1 MSASLDQNS
10 YLGREPLGKLLRSFS
25 VPCILSLLVSAFYNI
40 VDQIFIGNSEL
51 GYLGNAA
58 TGVVFP
64 ILMIALSFSWCV
76 GDGSA
81 AYLSLCQGK
90 GDTQSAHRCVGTGIT
105 VIFCVGVVL
114 TAAGLLWQEPLL
126 RLFGASDATVG
137 MAMEYFTLLLYV
149 LPLYM
154 LSNSTNGSI
163 RADGNPKYAMLAT
176 IAGAGLN
183 IVLDP
188 IFIFGFHW
196 GIKGAAWAT
205 VLGQVLSFCLNLFY
219 FTRPKTFRLE
229 KNSFRPH
236 WRVFWGAV
244 QLGLSTFITQISIVV
259 VSLVCNIMLFRY
271 GTLSVY
277 GPDIPISVISIE
289 TKVFTIVINV
299 VVGVVLGG
307 QPILG
312 YNYGAR
318 KYSRVRGTYK
328 LVLWTTLAVGIL
340 STLVF
345 ELCPQVVI
353 GIFGQGDPLYW
364 EFATMT
370 FRIFLSLVTFTCFIK
385 MTSIFFQAV
394 GAPVK
399 ATAASL
405 IRDLVCFVP
414 LAILLPRH
422 FGIKGVLFAAPA
434 ADLIAMVVA
443 TALTLSFFRQLKEEE
458 AKPQAETAPSLIR
471 PSHPGPIVTIARQ
484 HGTAGKAI
492 GRQVAQALGV
502 ACYDKEL
509 AALAAQ
515 ESGFHREFLD
525 RLDGPAEDR
534 LHDLYL
540 GTTVAHHGILAQ
552 ADIIRKIAD
561 AGSCVIVGR
570 AANYVLRDR
579 EDVISVF
586 LHAPQSYRLEKIM
599 AMYGDTPDQAAGHL
613 KRSDAAR
620 GAYYKRISGH
630 TWEDARNY
638 TLCLDSSQG
647 VEATAAAIVAYLQGR
662 S

>member
-1 MSASLDQNS
+1 MSLDQNA

-25 VPCILSLLVSAFYNI
+25 VPCVLSLLVSSLYNI

-58 TGVVFP
+58 TGVAFP
-64 ILMIALSFSWCV
+64 LIMISLAFAWCV

-81 AYLSLCQGK
+81 AYLSLCQGR
-90 GDTQSAHRCVGTGIT
+90 GDTQRAHHCVGSGIT
-105 VIFCVGVVL
+105 VLFCAGVL
-114 TAAGLLWQEPLL
+114 LSAAGLIWQEPLL
-126 RLFGASDATVG
+126 RLFGASDATIT
-137 MAMEYFTLLLYV
+137 MAMEYLTILLWV

-154 LSNSTNGSI
+154 LSNLTNGII
-163 RADGNPKYAMLAT
+163 RADGNPKYAMAAT
-176 IAGAGLN
+176 IAGAGVNL
-183 IVLDP
+183 ILDP
-188 IFIFGFHW
+188 IFIFALHW

-205 VLGQVLSFCLNLFY
+205 VLGQLVSFFLNSLY
-219 FTRPKTFRLE
+219 LRRPKTFRLE
-229 KNSFRPH
+229 KASFLPH
-236 WRVFWGAV
+236 WKVFWAAV
-244 QLGLSTFITQISIVV
+244 QLGISTFITQISVV
-259 VSLVCNIMLFRY
+259 VVALVCNVMLFHY

-289 TKVFTIVINV
+289 TKVFTIVINL

-318 KYSRVRGTYK
+318 RYDRVRGAYR
-328 LVLWTTLAVGIL
+328 LILRLTLAVGVV
-340 STLVF
+340 STLIF
-345 ELCPQVVI
+345 ELCPQIII

-405 IRDLVCFVP
+405 IRDLLCFVP
-414 LAILLPRH
+414 LAVLLPRR
-422 FGIKGVLFAAPA
+422 FGIQGILFAAPA

-443 TALTLSFFRQLKEEE
+443 TALTLGFFRQLNAQE
-458 AKPQAETAPSLIR
+458 ARPQALEETPSVIR

-509 AALAAQ
+509 AALAAR
-515 ESGFHREFLD
+515 ESGLHREFLD
-525 RLDGPAEDR
+525 HLEGPVEDR

-540 GTTVAHHGILAQ
+540 STTVAHHGILAQ
-552 ADIIRKIAD
+552 AEIIRKIAD
-561 AGSCVIVGR
+561 AGSCVLVGR
-570 AANYVLRDR
+570 AADYVLRDR
-579 EDVISVF
+579 ADVVSVF
-586 LHAPQSYRLEKIM
+586 LHAPKDDRVRKIM
-599 AMYGDTPDQAAGHL
+599 EMYGDNADQAAGHL

-620 GAYYKRISGH
+620 GAYYKRISGGV
-630 TWEDARNY
+630 WEDARNY
-638 TLCLDSSQG
+638 TLCLDASSG
-647 VEATAAAIVAYLQGR
+647 VDTTAEAILAYLR
-662 S
+662 LKE